1 MPRRVLA
8 QLNRMKG
15 WRGLFAVFMPGGG
28 RGAAYVLA
36 QMGGLFLAASA
47 LGADGSQLRW
57 LAALCGYICFF
68 TGFPAL
74 TWRVLNLDHPA
85 ALQVRVS
92 VLVLVL
98 AATVLPDLAHYVFW
112 QPDVLSLS
120 FAVRHLVN
128 PFRTLANWRAVEGQ
142 AWFVIPFAMG
152 AAGAIAY
159 VLLLLLGMRA
169 TGQPAPVRAP
179 GAPPVTEE
187 AGRANVLY

>member
-1 MPRRVLA
+1 MKPRLRKPWRSSSRR
-8 QLNRMKG
+8 QG
-15 WRGLFAVFMPGGG
+15 WFCRRAKAVTF
-28 RGAAYVLA
+28 
-36 QMGGLFLAASA
+36 
-47 LGADGSQLRW
+47 
-57 LAALCGYICFF
+57 
-68 TGFPAL
+68 
-74 TWRVLNLDHPA
+74 
-85 ALQVRVS
+85 
-92 VLVLVL
+92 
-98 AATVLPDLAHYVFW
+98 ATVLPDLAHYVFW

-128 PFRTLANWRAVEGQ
+128 PFRTLANWRVVEGQ